1 MRIGISEEVQV
12 QSVTESLNP
21 KKLNAQGK
29 NVSSSGILFESPIA
43 LKIGSQV
50 ARVEIF
56 DLHFDIGVAF
66 LDMNAAGE
74 SEFFKTLLQA
84 LVIS

>member
-29 NVSSSGILFESPIA
+29 NMSSSGILFESPIA

>member
-1 MRIGISEEVQV
+1 VQV